1 MKDNWGQHIILK
13 KFPGLCWH
21 LKSGQGEQR
30 VAVHLWVTLGP
41 KSCSAMTSVHPF
53 LPAIPAE
60 GNHSALGCMAF
71 LLASSLAPFRNKIG
85 LHGAPFSSL
94 PVVLVSSVPFVF
106 SDVCCCSISPG
117 FFSTAFSACFRG
129 VWAVIFSLHSILC
142 ATLPCLHF
150 SLCFLVI
157 CCQDS
162 FKQ

>member
-1 MKDNWGQHIILK
+1 MKDNWGQHVILK

-30 VAVHLWVTLGP
+30 VAVHLWVTPGP

-60 GNHSALGCMAF
+60 GNHSALGCMTF

-117 FFSTAFSACFRG
+117 FFSTAFSACLGGLGCYFLI
-129 VWAVIFSLHSILC
+129 ASNSLCNSSLSSLFSLLSCNL
-142 ATLPCLHF
+142 LPG
-150 SLCFLVI
+150 FL
-157 CCQDS
+157 
-162 FKQ
+162 